1 MQADDNKALVRRR
14 FELFDRGNLAVFD
27 ELFASDYVFHVPGSE
42 KPLSRAEMQQ
52 FYKALY
58 YAIPDLRHTLVE
70 QISEGDKVVTRWT
83 ATGTHRGGPF
93 FGVASTGRQ
102 ITLRGI
108 NIYRIAGGLLAES
121 HVSWDMLGLLQQ
133 LGSVS
138 GNVVSSLRAIGTW
151 PTPERP
157 SPVRNRPTSAAAKPV
172 RKAVKTRK
180 RKVAA
185 RKAVRGAKRKAVKKA
200 AATRTRRRRAR

>member
-14 FELFDRGNLAVFD
+14 FELFDRGNLGVFD
-27 ELFASDYVFHVPGSE
+27 ELFASDYVFHVPGTE

-70 QISEGDKVVTRWT
+70 QIAEGDKVVTRWT

-93 FGVASTGRQ
+93 FGVASTGRL

-108 NIYRIAGGLLAES
+108 NIYRIAGGQLAES

-133 LGSVS
+133 LGSVPGS
-138 GNVVSSLRAIGTW
+138 VVASLRAIGTW

-157 SPVRNRPTSAAAKPV
+157 SRPAAGAPA
-172 RKAVKTRK
+172 RKAAKTRK
-180 RKVAA
+180 RKA
-185 RKAVRGAKRKAVKKA
+185 AVRKVVRRGKRKAAIKTKA
-200 AATRTRRRRAR
+200 TRRRRRSR

>member
-27 ELFASDYVFHVPGSE
+27 ELFAPDYVFHVPGAE

-70 QISEGDKVVTRWT
+70 QIADGDKVVTRWT

-93 FGVASTGRQ
+93 FGVPSTGRQ

-151 PTPERP
+151 PTPEKP
-157 SPVRNRPTSAAAKPV
+157 SPVRSTPGAAKPV
-172 RKAVKTRK
+172 RKAAKRLK

-185 RKAVRGAKRKAVKKA
+185 RRVVRGAKRKAAKKTVA
-200 AATRTRRRRAR
+200 SRKRRRRAR

>member
-27 ELFASDYVFHVPGSE
+27 ELFAPDYVFHVPGTE

-70 QISEGDKVVTRWT
+70 QIADGDKVVTRWT

-157 SPVRNRPTSAAAKPV
+157 SPVRPTSGAAKPV
-172 RKAVKTRK
+172 RKAAKTRK
-180 RKVAA
+180 RNVAA
-185 RKAVRGAKRKAVKKA
+185 RKVVRGAKRKAATKA
-200 AATRTRRRRAR
+200 VASRKRRRRAR

>member
-27 ELFASDYVFHVPGSE
+27 ELFAPDYVFHVPGTE
-42 KPLSRAEMQQ
+42 KPLSRTEMQQ

-70 QISEGDKVVTRWT
+70 QIADGDKVVTRWT

-151 PTPERP
+151 PVPERP
-157 SPVRNRPTSAAAKPV
+157 SPIKSSSGAAKPA
-172 RKAVKTRK
+172 RKAAKTRK

-185 RKAVRGAKRKAVKKA
+185 RKAVRGAKRKAAKKA
-200 AATRTRRRRAR
+200 VATRKRRRRAR